1 MKLAKLN
8 WPLWAGFLL
17 SLIAFLSYPFVF
29 VWFPGT
35 RDFPWA
41 NFVLFALAVPLLVMG
56 VRRAFAADRSHP
68 RRSKIAGAV
77 LATLSVA
84 VLAFFIVTFFVVG
97 RQLPASQGAP
107 NVGQKAPDFTLSDTN
122 GRPVSL
128 AGLLE
133 PTAANAG
140 AATQKAPRGVLLIFY
155 RGYW

>member
-1 MKLAKLN
+1 MKLPKLN

-29 VWFPGT
+29 VWFPTT

-41 NFVLFALAVPLLVMG
+41 SLALFALAIALLVIG
-56 VRRAFAADRSHP
+56 VRRAFTAGRLHP
-68 RRSKIAGAV
+68 KRSKIAGAV
-77 LATLSVA
+77 LATVSVL
-84 VLAFFIVTFFVVG
+84 VLAGFIVFFFVVG

-107 NVGQKAPDFTLSDTN
+107 KVGQKAPDFTLSDTN
-122 GRPVSL
+122 NRPFSL
-128 AGLLE
+128 AGLLQ

-140 AATQKAPRGVLLIFY
+140 AGAAKAPRGVLLIFY